1 MTITIMK
8 HLTCS
13 LLPRRTNLGSSCD
26 CFLPPSRHIVQ
37 LCEYPVPSSSRTIP
51 QGRQHDLP
59 SLDTRLC
66 EGLIHKMPSRPQDY
80 METSNLDAFTA
91 SRWEKGS
98 STAISCI
105 ASELTVIRLSSRC
118 VVALYLHASQL
129 CYPTLT
135 SFSPYC
141 MAGSLSVC
149 GQNKVRG
156 GIFYT

>member
-1 MTITIMK
+1 MTIMK
-8 HLTCS
+8 HLAGW
-13 LLPRRTNLGSSCD
+13 LRPRRANLGSSCD

-59 SLDTRLC
+59 CPSALGYAR
-66 EGLIHKMPSRPQDY
+66 GLSTKCHPDHKTIWKPVTWM
-80 METSNLDAFTA
+80 AFTA

-149 GQNKVRG
+149 EQNKVRG